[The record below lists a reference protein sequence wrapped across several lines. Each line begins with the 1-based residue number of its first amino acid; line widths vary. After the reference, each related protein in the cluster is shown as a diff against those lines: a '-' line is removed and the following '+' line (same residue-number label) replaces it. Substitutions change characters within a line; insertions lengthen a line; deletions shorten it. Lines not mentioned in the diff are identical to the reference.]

1 MKKIIFRKLLFDC
14 LIFFLITL
22 LSLSLIIWVFQAVN
36 FLDIIIEDGRDH
48 LVYLKYSLLNLPKIV
63 SKLIP
68 FSIFIA
74 FFYTLNKYET
84 NNQLIIFWNFGV
96 NKLELIYF
104 IFKFSL
110 FFLLVQLILSTFIV
124 PKSQDYARTLIRDS
138 STIKFESFVK
148 PKKFN
153 DNIKGLTIFA
163 EKKDRDGYLIN
174 VYLKKENKIND
185 FQITYAKKGIIQNIN
200 NYQTLILFN
209 GQTLNFI
216 NNQVNSFTF
225 SRSDFN
231 VSNLETNITTY
242 IKTQENSTKHLYS
255 CVLEIQKDLKIT
267 QPENCSISN
276 YSNVIKE
283 LYKRIYIPIYIPLL
297 VLTTLLLIIYSK
309 EEVNHFKMKLFIL
322 FFGFVIIILS
332 EMSIRFVEITF
343 LQNFKIL
350 IIPFI
355 ILISFLIFINFKLK
369 FKNKN
374 ENLY

>member
-1 MKKIIFRKLLFDC
+1 
-14 LIFFLITL
+14 
-22 LSLSLIIWVFQAVN
+22 
-36 FLDIIIEDGRDH
+36 
-48 LVYLKYSLLNLPKIV
+48 LPKIV

-96 NKLELIYF
+96 NKLDLIYF
-104 IFKFSL
+104 IFKFSI
-110 FFLLVQLILSTFIV
+110 FLVLIQLILSTLIV

>member
-14 LIFFLITL
+14 LFFFLITL

-48 LVYLKYSLLNLPKIV
+48 LVYLKYALLNLPKIV

-110 FFLLVQLILSTFIV
+110 FFLLVQLILSTYIV
-124 PKSQDYARTLIRDS
+124 PKAQDYARAVIRDS
-138 STIKFESFVK
+138 STVKFESFIK

-153 DNIKGLTIFA
+153 DQIKGLTIFA
-163 EKKDRDGYLIN
+163 EKKDKDGYLIN
-174 VYLKKENKIND
+174 VYLKKENTND
-185 FQITYAKKGIIQNIN
+185 NFQITFAKKGIIQNIN
-200 NYQTLILFN
+200 DDQALILFN

-216 NNQVNSFTF
+216 NKQVNTFTF

-231 VSNLETNITTY
+231 VSNLQTNFTTY
-242 IKTQENSTKHLYS
+242 VKTQENSTKHLYK
-255 CVLEIQKDLKIT
+255 CVLELKNNLKKNNL
-267 QPENCSISN
+267 ENCSA
-276 YSNVIKE
+276 
-283 LYKRIYIPIYIPLL
+283 
-297 VLTTLLLIIYSK
+297 
-309 EEVNHFKMKLFIL
+309 
-322 FFGFVIIILS
+322 
-332 EMSIRFVEITF
+332 
-343 LQNFKIL
+343 
-350 IIPFI
+350 
-355 ILISFLIFINFKLK
+355 
-369 FKNKN
+369 
-374 ENLY
+374 